1 MPKRASVGPRVRGSV
16 WEQSL
21 AALVAVVRGQPGPP
35 WSEHAMHFSELE
47 ASPTRIARVE
57 FALLVATA
65 ILSSL
70 LVEGALL
77 LQ

>member
-1 MPKRASVGPRVRGSV
+1 
-16 WEQSL
+16 
-21 AALVAVVRGQPGPP
+21 
-35 WSEHAMHFSELE
+35 MHFSELE